1 VWKSWP
7 PAGKRRGEW
16 WQKTW
21 PIIGPE
27 AGFVWIP
34 RCRRSAL
41 VLLLATLPL
50 HGCVWRGGATEHYLG
65 PVLFRYTPSQEDK
78 PAINQVVALGVL
90 GEGGRQWGLSLGVVE
105 RTTVSPQFIGGTEPG
120 ATPDSPRWSTP
131 LNPLRSPAA
140 GRWHLSPFYLRVHGV
155 QPPGL
160 LARRLYGFQLVAGP
174 EARAASLGEVTMGY
188 DRYEV
193 VSIPAQDKDAKEQED
208 TYSVLGIFAVSY
220 GNPWTMEPLVLRQ
233 FFATGRAARQAVA
246 NSSFQRYF
254 GRKTGEIILEAER
267 EIERQREK
275 ERAR

>member
-140 GRWHLSPFYLRVHGV
+140 GRWHLSPFYLRVDGV

-160 LARRLYGFQLVAGP
+160 LARRLYGLQLLAGP
-174 EARAASLGEVTMGY
+174 EARAASFGMMSLMRIEVP
-188 DRYEV
+188 D
-193 VSIPAQDKDAKEQED
+193 DAIALVRFD
-208 TYSVLGIFAVSY
+208 PNAPLTARFSVWRSRPDHEL
-220 GNPWTMEPLVLRQ
+220 PL
-233 FFATGRAARQAVA
+233 TD
-246 NSSFQRYF
+246 
-254 GRKTGEIILEAER
+254 ILEEMSP
-267 EIERQREK
+267 
-275 ERAR
+275 